1 MQDIEPIA
9 PFARMLGVHRPAA
22 LHRLDSLFRA
32 ASGRSGMAVMAAMAV
47 PDSALDHVLRTL
59 RAYTEASCLVE
70 AQLRYNVWIAVA
82 GDDSERIRMVLSEIA
97 AFTGLAVLH
106 VPLDDL
112 EGAPRGLS
120 CPSDLGASLH

>member
-120 CPSDLGASLH
+120 CPSDRGASLH